1 VPKCILIVDDF
12 EPIRRAVRT
21 LFESE
26 SGFDV
31 CGEAVDGYDAI
42 QKAQELKPD
51 LIIIDLSMP
60 RMSGIEAAPILKKML
75 PQTPIVLLTSH
86 QRALQGYDAYA
97 VGIDLV
103 VPKGGDISLLLNSV
117 QELLQEA
124 EADWPLAA
132 QSRWQSSSIL
142 RSEQPP
148 SLNRD
153 TSGIKTPALAVR
165 GRCKKG

>member
-12 EPIRRAVRT
+12 EPMRKAVRA

-51 LIIIDLSMP
+51 LIILDLSMP

-75 PQTPIVLLTSH
+75 PQTPIILLTSH
-86 QRALQGYDAYA
+86 HRALQGYDTHLA
-97 VGIDLV
+97 GIDAV
-103 VPKGGDISLLLNSV
+103 VPKGGDISLLLDSV
-117 QELLQEA
+117 QGFLQEA
-124 EADWPLAA
+124 D
-132 QSRWQSSSIL
+132 
-142 RSEQPP
+142 
-148 SLNRD
+148 
-153 TSGIKTPALAVR
+153 
-165 GRCKKG
+165 